1 MTVLEALR
9 VAAGASG
16 GLGWRGVRANG
27 RDPREL
33 PLMRDAYARWPA
45 LAAELGSPVP
55 YERTGHL
62 LLYERDQDLAS
73 AEARAW
79 TQEGLGI
86 PTRVLDRPGVLR
98 IEPGLAKGVIG
109 ALHCPLD
116 GVADH
121 QATTLAYASAARR
134 LGVRLHEN
142 ASVAVLSAKA
152 GRVTAAVLDDGTRVE
167 VGRGV
172 LLLANA
178 GVPGLL
184 DRSLGVDLP
193 VWRVFPQALRS
204 SPSARAPFSSL
215 IGHAHRPLALKML
228 PDGSV
233 MASGGWRGRWNAEFG
248 RGAPVPERVTGNW
261 SEAIAVFPELA
272 TLMVVEARAD
282 RAETSSVDGIPIVDC
297 VPGVDNALFAVGW
310 TGHGWAIAPAV
321 APLLA
326 AWAADGQRPELLE
339 PFALARFASSCSPG
353 AARARFPAATRPT
366 DAGERAGGPEGR
378 GREGQGSGTADG

>member
-1 MTVLEALR
+1 MTQRISEYVVIGAGIYGVATAWELARRGHQVTVLEARR
-9 VAAGASG
+9 VAGGASG

-45 LAAELGSPVP
+45 LGAELGAPVP

-62 LLYERDQDLAS
+62 LLYERERDLAS

-86 PTRVLDRPGVLR
+86 PTRVLDRVGVQR
-98 IEPGLAKGVIG
+98 IEPGLAEGVIG
-109 ALHCPLD
+109 ALLCPLD

-121 QATTLAYASAARR
+121 GTTTLAYATAARR
-134 LGVRLHEN
+134 LGAQIHEG
-142 ASVAVLSAKA
+142 APVAELSTQG
-152 GRVTAAVLDDGTRVE
+152 GRVTAAVLEDGSRIG

-178 GVPGLL
+178 GAPGLL
-184 DRSLGVDLP
+184 DRSLGVELP
-193 VWRVFPQALRS
+193 VWPVFPQALRS
-204 SPSARAPFSSL
+204 SPSAHPPFSSL

-233 MASGGWRGRWNAEFG
+233 MASGGWRGRWDAELG
-248 RGAPVPERVTGNW
+248 CGVPVPERVTGNW
-261 SEAIAVFPELA
+261 SEAVAVFPELA
-272 TLMVVEARAD
+272 TLKVVDARAD
-282 RAETSSVDGIPIVDC
+282 RTETASVDGIPIVDRA
-297 VPGVDNALFAVGW
+297 PGVDNAIFAVGW

-326 AWAADGQRPELLE
+326 AWAADGQQPELLR
-339 PFALARFASSCSPG
+339 PFALGRFAPPRS
-353 AARARFPAATRPT
+353 
-366 DAGERAGGPEGR
+366 AGGE
-378 GREGQGSGTADG
+378 